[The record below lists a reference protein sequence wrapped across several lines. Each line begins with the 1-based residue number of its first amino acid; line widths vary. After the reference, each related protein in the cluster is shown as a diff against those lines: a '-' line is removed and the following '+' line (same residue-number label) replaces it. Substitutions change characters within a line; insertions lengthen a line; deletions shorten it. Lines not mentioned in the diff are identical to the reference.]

1 MIGTGFW
8 CSRFS
13 DKPKSC
19 TNGFIRNIW
28 RKMNEMVPQM
38 NRASAQQ
45 GGLGLF
51 HIGTN
56 YLPESSGYHL
66 VVPTKWFIATKWGTV
81 YTCTIQMLYFFHGF
95 SRKTVFFHP
104 RKQLFLTASVFPTTA
119 WLSENY
125 MFEIAF
131 LPDQTAFFPDPDWL
145 NLTHGH
151 TGQTTTYF
159 LQKNMVETTKTLVFS
174 NSNDF
179 ARMAYQVM
187 HGTSWNHER
196 TTIWWKWGHWVL
208 EKNPKLN

>member
-95 SRKTVFFHP
+95 SRKTVFFI
-104 RKQLFLTASVFPTTA
+104 RGNNYFWLRAFSQQLRGCQKIICLKLHFCRTKRRFFPT
-119 WLSENY
+119 L
-125 MFEIAF
+125 I
-131 LPDQTAFFPDPDWL
+131 DWIW
-145 NLTHGH
+145 H
-151 TGQTTTYF
+151 
-159 LQKNMVETTKTLVFS
+159 MVTLGKRRRIFCKKT
-174 NSNDF
+174 
-179 ARMAYQVM
+179 
-187 HGTSWNHER
+187 
-196 TTIWWKWGHWVL
+196 WWKRL
-208 EKNPKLN
+208 KL